1 MHKRLPAGELRRLAK
16 GAFNANQDMWIDG
29 RPIQGFFN
37 TIRAKA
43 AVAFRQNIG
52 VHRPS

>member
-37 TIRAKA
+37 TIRPNPKFVFQACLH
-43 AVAFRQNIG
+43 Q
-52 VHRPS
+52 